1 MPRKGLPLKWDQVGL
16 PVPQWIS
23 LNYSWICYRL
33 GFPFASLHILPG
45 VLTSPRSQIRINL
58 SNRGMQT
65 YFGHL
70 QFTHLHTAGFE
81 RCMYIILVFFFFVF
95 CSLRDLRTIIKAF
108 RGTTP
113 IIHMMSTG
121 KCLQHQKYDCHR
133 LRGRRYPW
141 YPAILL
147 PSA

>member
-33 GFPFASLHILPG
+33 GFPFASLHILPK

-81 RCMYIILVFFFFVF
+81 RCMYIILVFFFCFLLLARFAHDYKSFSRYDPHNSYDVDWKMF
-95 CSLRDLRTIIKAF
+95 
-108 RGTTP
+108 TTP
-113 IIHMMSTG
+113 KI
-121 KCLQHQKYDCHR
+121 
-133 LRGRRYPW
+133 W
-141 YPAILL
+141 L
-147 PSA
+147 PPFAG